1 MKDKNCFKKNKRGYN
16 PSYEKKKEI
25 NESKMKPYYISED
38 VAKITS
44 SPRSCRSYT
53 EFNAPRIESIKSNHY
68 KEEENQA
75 AINTKNCSADYFE
88 YKEISSSISNICTSL
103 MATGIKVWIKHI
115 PTISYMKS
123 RLLEVSDRHKEFI
136 NPLHIPGYLLNNL
149 TFDGMSEDFI
159 VIHPNEVKNK
169 SQDFIDAIYTE
180 MERNKY
186 LSNDS
191 GKPVIS
197 LLIKVKSLMED
208 GLGYSRLAEFANKY
222 YSCEFANNSTIKIID
237 IRNRMLNSLADT
249 AFAIEAER
257 IKPNISV
264 AYIKVYIRAFIME
277 HASAYQE
284 LLNLAKPKRS
294 TVISEEGKSN

>member
-1 MKDKNCFKKNKRGYN
+1 MKEKNCFKKNKKGYN

-25 NESKMKPYYISED
+25 IESKMKPYYISED

-68 KEEENQA
+68 KEEENQG
-75 AINTKNCSADYFE
+75 AINKKNCSADYFE
-88 YKEISSSISNICTSL
+88 YKEISASISNICASL
-103 MATGIKVWIKHI
+103 MATGTKVWIKHI
-115 PTISYMKS
+115 PTIAYMKS
-123 RLLEVSDRHKEFI
+123 KLLEINNIYGKEYI
-136 NPLHIPGYLLNNL
+136 NPLHIPNQLLNGL
-149 TFDGMSEDFI
+149 TFKKMSEDFI

-180 MERNKY
+180 MERNDY
-186 LSNDS
+186 FLNNTE
-191 GKPVIS
+191 KPVIS
-197 LLIKVKSLMED
+197 LLLKVRLLMED

-222 YSCEFANNSTIKIID
+222 YSCEFDNNSTITIVD

-257 IKPNISV
+257 AKPNVSV

-294 TVISEEGKSN
+294 TVISEESKK

>member
-1 MKDKNCFKKNKRGYN
+1 MKDRNGFKKNKKGYN

-88 YKEISSSISNICTSL
+88 YKDISSSISNICTSL

-222 YSCEFANNSTIKIID
+222 YSCEFANNSTITIVD

-257 IKPNISV
+257 IKPVISES
-264 AYIKVYIRAFIME
+264 YIKVYIRAFIME

-294 TVISEEGKSN
+294 TVISEENKK

>member
-1 MKDKNCFKKNKRGYN
+1 MKDRNGFKKNKKGYN
-16 PSYEKKKEI
+16 PSYEKKESHS
-25 NESKMKPYYISED
+25 NESKMKPYYINENK
-38 VAKITS
+38 KITLD
-44 SPRSCRSYT
+44 
-53 EFNAPRIESIKSNHY
+53 
-68 KEEENQA
+68 
-75 AINTKNCSADYFE
+75 TKACSADYFE

-103 MATGIKVWIKHI
+103 MATGTKVWIKHI

-123 RLLEVSDRHKEFI
+123 KLLEINNIYGKEYI
-136 NPLHIPGYLLNNL
+136 NPLHIPDQLLNGL
-149 TFDGMSEDFI
+149 TFKKMSEDFI

-180 MERNKY
+180 MESNGY

-191 GKPVIS
+191 EKSIIS
-197 LLIKVKSLMED
+197 LLLKVRILMED

-222 YSCEFANNSTIKIID
+222 YSCEFANNSTITIVD

-257 IKPNISV
+257 IKPNVSV
-264 AYIKVYIRAFIME
+264 AYIKVYIRSFIME

-284 LLNLAKPKRS
+284 LLNSAKPKRS
-294 TVISEEGKSN
+294 TVISEENKK

>member
-1 MKDKNCFKKNKRGYN
+1 MKEKNCFKKNKKGHN

-25 NESKMKPYYISED
+25 IESKMKPYYISED

-222 YSCEFANNSTIKIID
+222 YSCEFANNSTITIVD

-257 IKPNISV
+257 IKPVISES
-264 AYIKVYIRAFIME
+264 YIKVYIRAFIME

-294 TVISEEGKSN
+294 TVISEENKK

>member
-1 MKDKNCFKKNKRGYN
+1 MKEKNCFKKNKKGYN

-222 YSCEFANNSTIKIID
+222 YSCEFANNSTITIVD

-257 IKPNISV
+257 IKPVISES
-264 AYIKVYIRAFIME
+264 YIKVYIRAFIVE

-294 TVISEEGKSN
+294 TVISEENKK

>member
-1 MKDKNCFKKNKRGYN
+1 MIKLFYNNLKLYFKKGDVLMKDKNCFKKNKKGYH
-16 PSYEKKKEI
+16 PSYEKYEKEKI
-25 NESKMKPYYISED
+25 EYSESKMKPYYINEKKRLNE
-38 VAKITS
+38 KII
-44 SPRSCRSYT
+44 
-53 EFNAPRIESIKSNHY
+53 A
-68 KEEENQA
+68 EEGGN
-75 AINTKNCSADYFE
+75 SDYFE
-88 YKEISSSISNICTSL
+88 YKEISSSISNICKSL
-103 MATGIKVWIKHI
+103 MVTGTKVWIKHI

-123 RLLEVSDRHKEFI
+123 RLLEVSNMHKEFI
-136 NPLHIPGYLLNNL
+136 NPLHIPDYLLNNL

-208 GLGYSRLAEFANKY
+208 GLGYYKLAEFANKY
-222 YSCEFANNSTIKIID
+222 YSCEFANNSTIKIED

-257 IKPNISV
+257 IKPVISES
-264 AYIKVYIRAFIME
+264 YIKVYIRSFIME

-294 TVISEEGKSN
+294 TVISEENKK

>member
-1 MKDKNCFKKNKRGYN
+1 MKDKNCFKKNKKGYH
-16 PSYEKKKEI
+16 PSYEKYEKEKI
-25 NESKMKPYYISED
+25 EYSESKMKPYYINEKKRLNE
-38 VAKITS
+38 KII
-44 SPRSCRSYT
+44 
-53 EFNAPRIESIKSNHY
+53 A
-68 KEEENQA
+68 EECGN
-75 AINTKNCSADYFE
+75 SDYFE
-88 YKEISSSISNICTSL
+88 YKEISSSISNICKSL
-103 MATGIKVWIKHI
+103 MVTGTKVWIKHI

-123 RLLEVSDRHKEFI
+123 RLLEVNNRHKEFI
-136 NPLHIPGYLLNNL
+136 NPLYIPDYLLNNL

-208 GLGYSRLAEFANKY
+208 GLGYYRLAEFANKY
-222 YSCEFANNSTIKIID
+222 YSCEFANNSTITIVD

-257 IKPNISV
+257 IKPVISES
-264 AYIKVYIRAFIME
+264 YIKVYIRSFIME

-294 TVISEEGKSN
+294 TVISEENKK

>member
-1 MKDKNCFKKNKRGYN
+1 MKDKNCFKKNKKGYH
-16 PSYEKKKEI
+16 PSYEKYEKEKI
-25 NESKMKPYYISED
+25 EYSESKMKPYYINEKKRLNE
-38 VAKITS
+38 KII
-44 SPRSCRSYT
+44 
-53 EFNAPRIESIKSNHY
+53 A
-68 KEEENQA
+68 EEGGN
-75 AINTKNCSADYFE
+75 SDYFE
-88 YKEISSSISNICTSL
+88 YKEISSSISNICKSL
-103 MATGIKVWIKHI
+103 MVTGTKVWIKHI

-222 YSCEFANNSTIKIID
+222 YSCEFANNSTITIVD

-257 IKPNISV
+257 IKPVISES
-264 AYIKVYIRAFIME
+264 YIKVYIRAFIME

-294 TVISEEGKSN
+294 TVISEENKK

>member
-1 MKDKNCFKKNKRGYN
+1 MKDKNCFKKNKKGYN
-16 PSYEKKKEI
+16 PSYEKKEI
-25 NESKMKPYYISED
+25 EYRESKMKPYYINENK
-38 VAKITS
+38 KI
-44 SPRSCRSYT
+44 
-53 EFNAPRIESIKSNHY
+53 EMD
-68 KEEENQA
+68 
-75 AINTKNCSADYFE
+75 TKACSADYFE
-88 YKEISSSISNICTSL
+88 YKEITSSISNICKSL
-103 MATGIKVWIKHI
+103 MATGTKVWIKHI

-123 RLLEVSDRHKEFI
+123 RLLEVNNRHKEFI
-136 NPLHIPGYLLNNL
+136 NPLHIPNYLLNNL

-222 YSCEFANNSTIKIID
+222 YSCEFANNSTITIVD

-257 IKPNISV
+257 IKPVISES
-264 AYIKVYIRAFIME
+264 YIKVYIRAFIME

-294 TVISEEGKSN
+294 TVISEENKK

>member
-1 MKDKNCFKKNKRGYN
+1 MKDKNCFKKNKKGYH
-16 PSYEKKKEI
+16 PSYEKYEKEKI
-25 NESKMKPYYISED
+25 EYSESKMKPYYINEKKRLNE
-38 VAKITS
+38 KII
-44 SPRSCRSYT
+44 
-53 EFNAPRIESIKSNHY
+53 A
-68 KEEENQA
+68 EEGGN
-75 AINTKNCSADYFE
+75 SDYFE
-88 YKEISSSISNICTSL
+88 YKEISSSISNICKSL
-103 MATGIKVWIKHI
+103 MVTGTKVWIKHI

-123 RLLEVSDRHKEFI
+123 RLLEVNNRHKEFI
-136 NPLHIPGYLLNNL
+136 NPLYIPDYLLNNL

-208 GLGYSRLAEFANKY
+208 GLGYYRLAEFANKY
-222 YSCEFANNSTIKIID
+222 YSCEFANNSTITIVD

-257 IKPNISV
+257 IKPVISES
-264 AYIKVYIRAFIME
+264 YIKVYIRSFIME

-294 TVISEEGKSN
+294 TVISEENKK

>member
-1 MKDKNCFKKNKRGYN
+1 MKDRNSFKKNKKGYN

-25 NESKMKPYYISED
+25 NESKMKPYYISD
-38 VAKITS
+38 AVKNITQN
-44 SPRSCRSYT
+44 PDTYYLTMGRNPVIVNNCQ
-53 EFNAPRIESIKSNHY
+53 

-123 RLLEVSDRHKEFI
+123 RLLEVNNRHKEFI
-136 NPLHIPGYLLNNL
+136 NPLHIPDYLLNNL

-208 GLGYSRLAEFANKY
+208 GLGYYRLAEFANKY
-222 YSCEFANNSTIKIID
+222 YSCEFANNSTITIVD

-257 IKPNISV
+257 IKPVISES
-264 AYIKVYIRAFIME
+264 YIKVYIRSFIME

-294 TVISEEGKSN
+294 TVISEENKK